1 MIFDTH
7 AHYDDEAFDDDR
19 EKLLE
24 RMQNRGVEYI
34 VNVGASMSSCKS
46 TIGLVRRF
54 PYVYGALGVHPD
66 EVSELTEEDYQWL
79 KKSIYKPKIVA
90 VGEIGLDYHW
100 NDNKEQQIEW
110 FEKQMDIAREAE
122 LPIIIHSRDAANDT
136 YEVMKANKADEIGG
150 VIHCFS
156 YTKEMAEKFLDMG
169 FYIGIGGVVTF
180 KNAKTLKEVAAY
192 TPLDRIVLET
202 DCPYLSPEP
211 NRGKRNSSL
220 NLNYVAEALSQI
232 KGINKEEL
240 IAVTEENA
248 RQLYRMKE
256 V

>member
-1 MIFDTH
+1 
-7 AHYDDEAFDDDR
+7 
-19 EKLLE
+19 
-24 RMQNRGVEYI
+24 
-34 VNVGASMSSCKS
+34 
-46 TIGLVRRF
+46 
-54 PYVYGALGVHPD
+54 
-66 EVSELTEEDYQWL
+66 
-79 KKSIYKPKIVA
+79 
-90 VGEIGLDYHW
+90 
-100 NDNKEQQIEW
+100 
-110 FEKQMDIAREAE
+110 
-122 LPIIIHSRDAANDT
+122 
-136 YEVMKANKADEIGG
+136 
-150 VIHCFS
+150 
-156 YTKEMAEKFLDMG
+156 MG

-192 TPLDRIVLET
+192 APLDRIVLET

>member
-1 MIFDTH
+1 MGLHSFISLRGRVGRGEYQSYCIFVTGNKS
-7 AHYDDEAFDDDR
+7 
-19 EKLLE
+19 EKIRKRLE
-24 RMQNRGVEYI
+24 ILN
-34 VNVGASMSSCKS
+34 KS
-46 TIGLVRRF
+46 NDGFKI
-54 PYVYGALGVHPD
+54 A
-66 EVSELTEEDYQWL
+66 EEDLRLRGPGDFFGVRQ
-79 KKSIYKPKIVA
+79 S
-90 VGEIGLDYHW
+90 GDFDFG
-100 NDNKEQQIEW
+100 
-110 FEKQMDIAREAE
+110 IA
-122 LPIIIHSRDAANDT
+122 DVFTD
-136 YEVMKANKADEIGG
+136 
-150 VIHCFS
+150 
-156 YTKEMAEKFLDMG
+156 
-169 FYIGIGGVVTF
+169 
-180 KNAKTLKEVAAY
+180 AKTLKEVAAY

>member
-24 RMQNRGVEYI
+24 RMQNRGVEYV

>member
-1 MIFDTH
+1 MIFETH

-24 RMQNRGVEYI
+24 RMQNRGVEYV